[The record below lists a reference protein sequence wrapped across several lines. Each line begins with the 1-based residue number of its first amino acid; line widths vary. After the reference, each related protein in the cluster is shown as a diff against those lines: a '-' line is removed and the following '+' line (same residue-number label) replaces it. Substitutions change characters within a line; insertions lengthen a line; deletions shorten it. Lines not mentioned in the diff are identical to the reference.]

1 MTMEMGSDMS
11 MATNIDLRET
21 STRTLATSTDI
32 LGTPI
37 AITDLPGATAHLLH
51 RVAARQGGYV
61 CLRDVHGIMLARRD
75 PELFQ
80 IHHEATMNLPDG
92 MPLVHIARRR
102 GHHAIGRVAGADLV
116 EALADAG
123 RGTALRHYFYGGKPG
138 VAEKMAAT
146 LKRRFPGMVVAGCA
160 SPPFGDVDDATMKQA
175 LAAIVAA
182 RADVVWV
189 GLSTPKQERWMHR
202 HHPALPGM
210 ILIGVGAAFDFITG
224 EVRRAPLWMQRATLE
239 WLHRLFSEPR
249 RLWRRYLVLAPRF
262 VWLILT
268 ERSK

>member
-1 MTMEMGSDMS
+1 MT
-11 MATNIDLRET
+11 T
-21 STRTLATSTDI
+21 TDI

-37 AITDLPGATAHLLH
+37 AITDLAGATAHLLQ

-75 PELFQ
+75 PDLRA
-80 IHHEATMNLPDG
+80 IHRAAAMNLPDG
-92 MPLVHIARRR
+92 MPLVHVARRR
-102 GHHAIGRVAGADLV
+102 GHRAIGRVAGTDLV

-138 VAEKMAAT
+138 VAEQMAAT
-146 LKRRFPGMVVAGCA
+146 LSRRFPGLIVAGCA
-160 SPPFGDVDDATMKQA
+160 SPPFGEVDDATMARA

-202 HHPALPGM
+202 HHRALPG
-210 ILIGVGAAFDFITG
+210 ITLIGVGAAFDFVTG
-224 EVRRAPLWMQRATLE
+224 EVRRAPRWMQRATLE
-239 WLHRLFSEPR
+239 WLHRLLSEPR
-249 RLWRRYLVLAPRF
+249 RLWRRYLLLAPRF
-262 VWLILT
+262 AWLVLT
-268 ERSK
+268 ERAQ